1 MKTTRRHI
9 RMLGVSP
16 GEGVRSTAN
25 MKTTRRRTRMFGAS
39 PGEGVRSTTNVMTT
53 RRRTGMLGSEEG
65 STLLI
70 ALLVLGSLSI
80 LATSIVLSAMGD
92 RSMSTYERH
101 SLLALGA
108 AESGVAWAK
117 RQIVTQTADMTDYDG
132 DGRPDFTLTDSL
144 SNGGSF
150 SVVAEASDI
159 KGLGITAYQSNG
171 FTIVSQGEFLGAVRR
186 VKAEIVHDSFLK
198 FARFVSVNDLSY
210 ACGAALSGEVYTG
223 GDLNVPCGCS
233 SGQEAQFLESAY
245 AVNDIP
251 NAGCGIFY
259 RGYVTDAEQIDLE
272 NSFDW
277 TDTEDKAQGRAA
289 ENDCENKGDAGI
301 YIKVGTSDPLGTG
314 NTTINLSLFNFQDV
328 TTVPGDTIIAYNGN
342 PVPHPQHFPN
352 PMKYSEFNG
361 MIVVVGDAYVS
372 GTMDGVSAHPAT
384 IFAKDDLFVMGDIV
398 AGHRGFDEITRLP
411 TGSGDPI
418 NIGLV
423 AEDYVYIDAGT
434 PKVVRIDG
442 ALFSRTNTWRS
453 NGTTTSHPSL
463 SYPAAYDLDLDGITG
478 ETPYNHDPVPG
489 DGWDEYIDTQAK
501 ADKTWVLNING
512 PIITK
517 FGGSAYPW
525 NEGGV
530 LSNADGPTRRYNYD
544 LDMTE
549 FPPPCYPIPLNLW
562 KEVSWT
568 EIFDVRT
575 ELASHLP
582 N

>member
-1 MKTTRRHI
+1 MKTTPRVRR
-9 RMLGVSP
+9 
-16 GEGVRSTAN
+16 
-25 MKTTRRRTRMFGAS
+25 
-39 PGEGVRSTTNVMTT
+39 
-53 RRRTGMLGSEEG
+53 LGSEEG

-80 LATSIVLSAMGD
+80 LATTIVVSAMGD
-92 RSMSTYERH
+92 RNLSKYERH
-101 SLLALGA
+101 SLMALGA
-108 AESGVAWAK
+108 AESGIAWAK
-117 RQIVTQTADMTDYDG
+117 RQIVTQTANMTDYDA
-132 DGRPDFTLTDSL
+132 DGRPDFTLSDSL
-144 SNGGSF
+144 SSGGSF

-171 FTIVSQGEFLGAVRR
+171 FAIVSEGHYLGAVRR

-198 FARFVSVNDLSY
+198 FARFVSVNNLSY
-210 ACGAALSGEVYTG
+210 ACGAVLTGEVYTG
-223 GDLNVPCGCS
+223 GDLVVPCGCS

-277 TDTEDKAQGRAA
+277 TDTQDKAQGRAA

-301 YIKVGTSDPLGTG
+301 YIKIGTSDPLSTGT
-314 NTTINLSLFNFQDV
+314 NVINLSLFDFYDV
-328 TTVPGDTIIAYNGN
+328 TTVPGDTIITYGGT

-361 MIVVVGDAYVS
+361 MIVVVGDADVQ
-372 GTMDGVSAHPAT
+372 GEMDGTSAHPIT
-384 IFAKDDLFVMGDIV
+384 IFATDDLIVSGDII
-398 AGHRGFDEITRLP
+398 AGHTGFDEITRAAD
-411 TGSGDPI
+411 GSGDPI

-423 AEDYVYIDAGT
+423 AEDYVEIKDT
-434 PKVVRIDG
+434 TSRVLRIDG

-453 NGTTTSHPSL
+453 TGTTTSHPV
-463 SYPAAYDLDLDGITG
+463 AGNGAHDLDLDGITG
-478 ETPYNHDPVPG
+478 ESPVNHDPIPG
-489 DGWDEYIDTQAK
+489 TGWDEVITGTNASR
-501 ADKTWVLNING
+501 TWVLNING

-517 FGGSAYPW
+517 YGGSAYPW
-525 NEGGV
+525 NDSGV
-530 LSNADGPTRRYNYD
+530 LANADGPTRRYNYD
-544 LDMTE
+544 LDVTE
-549 FPPPCYPIPLNLW
+549 FPPPCYPVPLNLW

-575 ELASHLP
+575 DLASHLP

>member
-1 MKTTRRHI
+1 MNATHRHTR
-9 RMLGVSP
+9 
-16 GEGVRSTAN
+16 T
-25 MKTTRRRTRMFGAS
+25 F
-39 PGEGVRSTTNVMTT
+39 
-53 RRRTGMLGSEEG
+53 GSEEG

-70 ALLVLGSLSI
+70 ALLVLGALSI
-80 LATSIVLSAMGD
+80 LATSIVVSAMGD
-92 RSMSTYERH
+92 RNLTKYERH
-101 SLLALGA
+101 SLMALGA
-108 AESGVAWAK
+108 AESGLAWAK
-117 RQIVTQTADMTDYDG
+117 RQIVTQTANMGDYDE

-144 SNGGSF
+144 STGGSF
-150 SVVAEASDI
+150 TVVAEASDI

-171 FTIVSQGEFLGAVRR
+171 FAIVSQGEYLGAVRR

-198 FARFVSVNDLSY
+198 FARFVSVNNLSY

-223 GDLNVPCGCS
+223 GDLSVPCGCA

-245 AVNDIP
+245 AVGDIP

-289 ENDCENKGDAGI
+289 ENDCEKKGDAGI
-301 YIKVGTSDPLGTG
+301 YIKVGTSDPLNTG
-314 NTTINLSLFNFQDV
+314 NTVINLSLFDFQNV
-328 TTVPGDTIIAYNGN
+328 TTVPGDTIITYNGN
-342 PVPHPQHFPN
+342 PVPHPQHFPD
-352 PMKYSEFNG
+352 PMKNSEFNG

-372 GTMDGVSAHPAT
+372 GTMDGVSAHPVT
-384 IFAKDDLFVMGDIV
+384 IFAKDDLIVTGNIV
-398 AGHRGFDEITRLP
+398 AGHRGFDEISRLP

-423 AEDYVYIDAGT
+423 AEDYVEMGVGT
-434 PKVVRIDG
+434 PRVLRVDG
-442 ALFSRTNTWRS
+442 ALFSRTNTWRAV
-453 NGTTTSHPSL
+453 GTTSAGDHPYL
-463 SYPAAYDLDLDGITG
+463 PVGAHDLDLDGIVG
-478 ETPYNHDPVPG
+478 EHPFNNDPVPG
-489 DGWDEYIDTQAK
+489 SGWDEVITAGLQS
-501 ADKTWVLNING
+501 KTWVLNING

-525 NEGGV
+525 NDSVV

-549 FPPPCYPIPLNLW
+549 FPPPCYPVPLNLW

-575 ELASHLP
+575 ELSSNLP